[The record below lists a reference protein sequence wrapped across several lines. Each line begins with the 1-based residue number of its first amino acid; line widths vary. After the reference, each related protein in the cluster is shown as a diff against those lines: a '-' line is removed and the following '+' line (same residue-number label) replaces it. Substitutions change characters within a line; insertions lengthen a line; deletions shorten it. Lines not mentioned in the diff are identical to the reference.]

1 MREEMKRRFG
11 DRASIEYVNLDAPE
25 AREQHAETLS
35 AIDAAGLLYPV
46 TVIEGD
52 AVYDGSVSYPAIL
65 RQVETRLG
73 GAA

>member
-1 MREEMKRRFG
+1 MSRRFG
-11 DRASIEYVNLDAPE
+11 DSAGIEYLNLDEPE
-25 AREQHAETLS
+25 IRTRYADTLS
-35 AIDAAGLLYPV
+35 AIDDAGLLYPV

-65 RQVETRLG
+65 RQVENRLG